1 MVKNTQDHRL
11 EQQHRLEAK
20 TQDQRMINEI
30 VDGTQMSPW
39 EAQVVVQ
46 VIREVYF
53 QDPGKA
59 PLRTGQIRYECVRAD
74 QGAGKSL
81 KECQMTAVTLTL
93 LDPEDLQVRNQ
104 RGGAEA
110 ARRVRLVRLAE
121 EARDQNGLLSQEDLA
136 QILTCDVRTVRRD
149 IQTLRDKTGI
159 HVPTRG
165 QQKDIGP
172 GVTHRTLAIE
182 KWMLGK
188 EPPEIARDINH
199 TLTAVERYLQH
210 FSRVI
215 FLAGNGFQPLQIAF
229 TVGISTASVHGYLEC
244 YQKHKDTVGIRARL
258 AELKSIGEAH
268 WQGSDQ
274 KKGRLL
280 QSAESTK
287 SETTLMRP

>member
-1 MVKNTQDHRL
+1 MVKNTQGSQL

-39 EAQVVVQ
+39 EARVVVE

-59 PLRTGQIRYECVRAD
+59 PLRSGQLRYECVRAD

-93 LDPEDLQVRNQ
+93 LDQEDLKVRNQ
-104 RGGAEA
+104 HGAEA

-149 IQTLRDKTGI
+149 IRILRDEQGI
-159 HVPTRG
+159 HTPTRG

-215 FLAGNGFQPLQIAF
+215 FLAGKGFQPLQIAF
-229 TVGISTASVHGYLEC
+229 TVGISTASVNAYLEC
-244 YQKHKDTVGIRARL
+244 YQTHQGTVGIRARL

-268 WQGSDQ
+268 WQASDL
-274 KKGRLL
+274 KKGRPL
-280 QSAESTK
+280 QNVASIKSAN
-287 SETTLMRP
+287 TLMTP

>member
-1 MVKNTQDHRL
+1 MIKNTQDSQL

-30 VDGTQMSPW
+30 VDGTHMSPW
-39 EAQVVVQ
+39 EASVVVD

-59 PLRTGQIRYECVRAD
+59 PLRSGQVRYECVRAD

-81 KECQMTAVTLTL
+81 KECQMTAVILTL
-93 LDPEDLQVRNQ
+93 LDPDDLKVRNEHN
-104 RGGAEA
+104 AEA
-110 ARRVRLVRLAE
+110 ARRIRLVRLAE

-149 IQTLRDKTGI
+149 IQTLRDNQGI
-159 HVPTRG
+159 HTPTRG

-182 KWMLGK
+182 KWMQGK

-215 FLAGNGFQPLQIAF
+215 FLAGKGFQPLQIAF
-229 TVGISTASVHGYLEC
+229 TVGISTAGVSAYLEC
-244 YQKHKDTVGIRARL
+244 YQRHKNSTGIRARL
-258 AELKSIGEAH
+258 AELKSIAEAH
-268 WQGSDQ
+268 WQASDL
-274 KKGRLL
+274 KKGLHL
-280 QSAESTK
+280 PSAASIKPANT
-287 SETTLMRP
+287 SMMP